1 MPAWSLSGRRRGV
14 VGRPGGVLRPGEASL
29 LLPVGAL
36 VAGIVSLCVGT
47 AFAKH
52 LFPAVGAAGTTAYRV
67 GFAAL
72 LLCAFWRPWRW
83 RLSARDAGTLALYGA
98 VLGAM
103 NLLFY
108 LSLRTIPLGIA
119 VAIEFTGPLAVAL
132 LASRRLADFLWIGLA
147 ALGLALLLLPGWLAA
162 APAAMQPLDPTGLAC
177 VLGAALCW
185 ALYIVFG
192 QRAGRL
198 HGGQAV
204 SLGMAVAALVVLP
217 FGVAQAGAALFDLP
231 LMGLG
236 LAVAILSSAL
246 PYSLEMVALKRL
258 PRQTFGVLLSLEP
271 AIAALAALAILGER
285 LSLSEGFAIACIV
298 AASAGSTLSAARARR
313 AA

>member
-1 MPAWSLSGRRRGV
+1 MSRPDVPS
-14 VGRPGGVLRPGEASL
+14 RPGSVPL
-29 LLPVGAL
+29 LLLVGAL
-36 VAGIVSLCVGT
+36 VAGIVCLCVGT

-52 LFPAVGAAGTTAYRV
+52 LFPAIGAAGTTAYRV

-83 RLSARDAGTLALYGA
+83 PLSGRDAGTLALYGA

-132 LASRRLADFLWIGLA
+132 LASRRLADVLWIGLA
-147 ALGLALLLLPGWLAA
+147 ALGLALLLLPRRLA
-162 APAAMQPLDPTGLAC
+162 APAALQPLDPVGLAC

-217 FGVAQAGAALFDLP
+217 VGVAQAGAALFDLR

-236 LAVAILSSAL
+236 LMVAILSSAL

-285 LSLSEGFAIACIV
+285 LSLPEGLAIACIV

-313 AA
+313 APAAPAA

>member
-1 MPAWSLSGRRRGV
+1 MPARSLAVR
-14 VGRPGGVLRPGEASL
+14 RPGGASL
-29 LLPVGAL
+29 LWPVGAL

-47 AFAKH
+47 AFAKQ
-52 LFPAVGAAGTTAYRV
+52 LFPLIGAAGTTAYRV

-72 LLCAFWRPWRW
+72 LLCAVWRPWRW
-83 RLSARDAGTLALYGA
+83 RLSPRGAGTLALYGA

-132 LASRRLADFLWIGLA
+132 LASRRPADSLWIGLA
-147 ALGLALLLLPGWLAA
+147 AIGLALLLVPGWPAA
-162 APAAMQPLDPTGLAC
+162 APEALRPLDPTGLAC

-198 HGGQAV
+198 HGGQVV
-204 SLGMAVAALVVLP
+204 SLGMGVAALVVLP
-217 FGVAQAGAALFDLP
+217 VGIAEAGAALLDPRLI
-231 LMGLG
+231 GLG

-271 AIAALAALAILGER
+271 AVAALAGLAILGER
-285 LSLSEGFAIACIV
+285 LSLPDALAVACIV

>member
-1 MPAWSLSGRRRGV
+1 MPASPAPG
-14 VGRPGGVLRPGEASL
+14 PGGAALI
-29 LLPVGAL
+29 LPVAAL
-36 VAGIVSLCVGT
+36 LGGIVSLCTGT
-47 AFAKH
+47 AFAKQ
-52 LFPAVGAAGTTAYRV
+52 LFPAVGAAGTTSYRV

-72 LLCAFWRPWRW
+72 LLCALWRPWRW
-83 RLSARDAGTLALYGA
+83 RLGRGDVATLALYGG

-132 LASRRLADFLWIGLA
+132 SASRRAADVLWIGLA
-147 ALGLALLLLPGWLAA
+147 ALGLVLLLVPGQGSAVSA
-162 APAAMQPLDPTGLAC
+162 LDPTGLAC

-217 FGVAQAGAALFDLP
+217 FGLAEAGAALLDPGSMLV
-231 LMGLG
+231 GLG
-236 LAVAILSSAL
+236 VAVLSSAL

-271 AIAALAALAILGER
+271 AVAALAALAVLGER
-285 LSLSEGFAIACIV
+285 LTPGQGAAIACIV
-298 AASAGSTLSAARARR
+298 AASAGSTASAARAGPTP
-313 AA
+313 

>member
-1 MPAWSLSGRRRGV
+1 MPARPVPLRRSGG
-14 VGRPGGVLRPGEASL
+14 ASL
-29 LLPVGAL
+29 VLPVGAL

-72 LLCAFWRPWRW
+72 LLCAVWRPWRW
-83 RLSARDAGTLALYGA
+83 RLSGRDAGTLALYGA

-132 LASRRLADFLWIGLA
+132 LASRRLADVLWVGLA
-147 ALGLALLLLPGWLAA
+147 ALGLALLLLPGWLTAG
-162 APAAMQPLDPTGLAC
+162 PGAMRPLDPTGLAC

-192 QRAGRL
+192 QQAGRL

-204 SLGMAVAALVVLP
+204 SLGLGVAALVVLP
-217 FGVAQAGAALFDLP
+217 AGIAEAGAALLDPRLI
-231 LMGLG
+231 GLG

-271 AIAALAALAILGER
+271 AIAALAGLAILSER
-285 LSLSEGFAIACIV
+285 LSLPEGCAIACIV
-298 AASAGSTLSAARARR
+298 AASAGSTVSAARARR
-313 AA
+313 AD